1 MNIEKEREA
10 FEAYISTKLP
20 GSKPLVSFTYI
31 DQENKYRRH
40 EAWLDDPCWVKFIND
55 SWEAWQAS
63 ALRAEAKLEGCVV
76 VSVELNESIAE
87 KLALEKVDKPRHEND
102 AVWQEIADRAYK
114 DSLIQKKW
122 EIIRNYKELVEAA
135 RGGNE

>member
-1 MNIEKEREA
+1 MLNIEKEREA

-20 GSKPLVSFTYI
+20 CSKPLVSFTYI

-63 ALRAEAKLEGCVV
+63 ALRAEEKLEGCVV
-76 VSVELNESIAE
+76 VPVEMPDSFDDALYMYSNDISVVNSESDGFIPMADLDHG
-87 KLALEKVDKPRHEND
+87 K
-102 AVWQEIADRAYK
+102 VWQ
-114 DSLIQKKW
+114 LV
-122 EIIRNYKELVEAA
+122 VEAA

>member
-10 FEAYISTKLP
+10 FEVYISTKLL

-63 ALRAEAKLEGCVV
+63 ALRAAEKLEGCVV
-76 VSVELNESIAE
+76 VPVEMPDSFDDALYMYSNDISVVNSESDGFIPMADLDHG
-87 KLALEKVDKPRHEND
+87 K
-102 AVWQEIADRAYK
+102 VWQ
-114 DSLIQKKW
+114 LV
-122 EIIRNYKELVEAA
+122 VEAA
-135 RGGNE
+135 RGGK